1 MPDMSTWTLYG
12 QSKLAN
18 THYCRALAQRHPD
31 IKFVSIH
38 PGLVKTNLGT
48 EFMSDSNFLVSAALK
63 FAMRFTAVNVRE
75 GAFNSH
81 PSYDTTLCRDL
92 ALDNGI
98 SVEDLVKWNPSFEK
112 DMNNCTVWSA
122 YSYCVKKYEN
132 STSTQFTWTYC
143 LRIDATEA
151 GTVSECNYFT
161 SINGYDAGGDCDT
174 ALWANLSSTAS
185 RAVCIGVGSKSAAAT
200 TTISTVSETAT
211 STTVFMG
218 PTQTGVVSG
227 CQLFHTVVDGDDF
240 PSIESDYGITLAQFY
255 QLNPSIGSTCNTLW
269 LGYAYCVKGP
279 SSSATATAI
288 SSTASPN
295 GHTQAGTVSNC
306 NLYHTVVSGDSC
318 DHIEITYGISFA
330 QLLRLVGRFPTD
342 IGRTLYLATRQYS
355 HKVRTTMNISD
366 NDRPHKLS
374 KRVPTMET
382 NFNHADR
389 LERLLQKDR
398 YKTWGFVI
406 YRCTYRSDSDWNRFM
421 TRLLSHVTEYL
432 EFYNGLDL
440 LDSFA
445 PTVFED
451 QSFDG
456 ATTTL
461 LRKHFQEWLQQHRK
475 WSRQMIIL
483 ASHNRVGIASSSW
496 SETGFVRLVNGVW
509 KPEEPDEEEL
519 EELEISDPS
528 ELEIHEPLEG
538 CALEDVGWMKVSY
551 EDAETRAFLKIGDN
565 VDWSSY
571 YQRPPCIVTWI

>member
-1 MPDMSTWTLYG
+1 
-12 QSKLAN
+12 
-18 THYCRALAQRHPD
+18 
-31 IKFVSIH
+31 
-38 PGLVKTNLGT
+38 
-48 EFMSDSNFLVSAALK
+48 
-63 FAMRFTAVNVRE
+63 
-75 GAFNSH
+75 
-81 PSYDTTLCRDL
+81 
-92 ALDNGI
+92 
-98 SVEDLVKWNPSFEK
+98 
-112 DMNNCTVWSA
+112 MNNCTVWSA

-295 GHTQAGTVSNC
+295 GHTPAGTVSNC

-330 QLLRLVGRFPTD
+330 QLYEWNPAIGSNCETLRVG
-342 IGRTLYLATRQYS
+342 YS
-355 HKVRTTMNISD
+355 ICVAA
-366 NDRPHKLS
+366 LS
-374 KRVPTMET
+374 I
-382 NFNHADR
+382 N
-389 LERLLQKDR
+389 
-398 YKTWGFVI
+398 
-406 YRCTYRSDSDWNRFM
+406 
-421 TRLLSHVTEYL
+421 
-432 EFYNGLDL
+432 
-440 LDSFA
+440 A
-445 PTVFED
+445 PT
-451 QSFDG
+451 
-456 ATTTL
+456 
-461 LRKHFQEWLQQHRK
+461 QH
-475 WSRQMIIL
+475 
-483 ASHNRVGIASSSW
+483 GIASDCNRYYIVMEPRHWIQLSDFGSW
-496 SETGFVRLVNGVW
+496 VLGLRWGFLLGILWGR
-509 KPEEPDEEEL
+509 
-519 EELEISDPS
+519 
-528 ELEIHEPLEG
+528 
-538 CALEDVGWMKVSY
+538 
-551 EDAETRAFLKIGDN
+551 
-565 VDWSSY
+565 
-571 YQRPPCIVTWI
+571 

>member
-1 MPDMSTWTLYG
+1 
-12 QSKLAN
+12 
-18 THYCRALAQRHPD
+18 
-31 IKFVSIH
+31 
-38 PGLVKTNLGT
+38 
-48 EFMSDSNFLVSAALK
+48 
-63 FAMRFTAVNVRE
+63 
-75 GAFNSH
+75 
-81 PSYDTTLCRDL
+81 
-92 ALDNGI
+92 
-98 SVEDLVKWNPSFEK
+98 
-112 DMNNCTVWSA
+112 
-122 YSYCVKKYEN
+122 
-132 STSTQFTWTYC
+132 
-143 LRIDATEA
+143 
-151 GTVSECNYFT
+151 
-161 SINGYDAGGDCDT
+161 
-174 ALWANLSSTAS
+174 
-185 RAVCIGVGSKSAAAT
+185 
-200 TTISTVSETAT
+200 
-211 STTVFMG
+211 MG

-342 IGRTLYLATRQYS
+342 IGRTLYPATRQYS

-382 NFNHADR
+382 NFNHANR

-398 YKTWGFVI
+398 FKTWGFVI

-461 LRKHFQEWLQQHRK
+461 LRKHFQEWAATAPQVEQANDH
-475 WSRQMIIL
+475 SRFPQSDRYRLFLMVDQEAL
-483 ASHNRVGIASSSW
+483 ESVLSVSDPECR